1 MKRSIYYRD
10 SIIGRNFQYL
20 DPADRFLVPV
30 EKPQFKFNVI
40 GTGMIG
46 MEHIRITLLEG
57 RGTIHGLYDSS
68 PRSAQAGYA
77 EFKRLRPQEEC
88 EIYSSLEEACNDPA
102 ADALIICTPNY
113 THLAV
118 LETDVKSGKPI
129 LLEKPMANS
138 LQVAYRF

>member
-46 MEHIRITLLEG
+46 MEHIRITLLG
-57 RGTIHGLYDSS
+57 NR
-68 PRSAQAGYA
+68 
-77 EFKRLRPQEEC
+77 
-88 EIYSSLEEACNDPA
+88 
-102 ADALIICTPNY
+102 
-113 THLAV
+113 
-118 LETDVKSGKPI
+118 
-129 LLEKPMANS
+129 
-138 LQVAYRF
+138 